1 MKFKKH
7 IACLFDATDE
17 RDALGRI
24 CLEVNCAYIFRYD
37 PTAEIRVTIH
47 GQVYF
52 IQISDM
58 EQAEKENA

>member
-7 IACLFDATDE
+7 IADLFDETDE

-24 CLEVNCAYIFRYD
+24 YLEVNCAHIFRYD
-37 PTAEIRVTIH
+37 STAEIRVKIH

-52 IQISDM
+52 LQITDM
-58 EQAEKENA
+58 EEEK